1 MALGLATRFGQ
12 ARPCNIAMGRK
23 SEEHWKSKVAAQLRV
38 FQFPAKSTICVQNS
52 FRQACDCQSCDCHF
66 MSRLTIWVE
75 IVFGFFGWHIYI
87 YIYYII
93 LYLLCMYACMHACM
107 YACMYVCMDGCM
119 HVCMYAC
126 MHVCMHA
133 CMYVCMYACMHV
145 CIYYEWQ
152 QPVAQATTVDEEVL
166 ELNCTQNCNWL
177 PTSGKQMVAPS
188 SLSTGI
194 ALFLF
199 SPKLT
204 TAFQR
209 YRTATSTRKL
219 W

>member
-1 MALGLATRFGQ
+1 MA
-12 ARPCNIAMGRK
+12 
-23 SEEHWKSKVAAQLRV
+23 
-38 FQFPAKSTICVQNS
+38 
-52 FRQACDCQSCDCHF
+52 
-66 MSRLTIWVE
+66 
-75 IVFGFFGWHIYI
+75 YI
-87 YIYYII
+87 YILYYII
-93 LYLLCMYACMHACM
+93 LYLLCMYVCMHACM
-107 YACMYVCMDGCM
+107 YVCMHACMYVWMHACMY
-119 HVCMYAC
+119 VCMYAC

-133 CMYVCMYACMHV
+133 CMYVCMHACMYV

-209 YRTATSTRKL
+209 SRTATSTRKL

>member
-1 MALGLATRFGQ
+1 LLTPLVDWASLDSAAVVGISPG
-12 ARPCNIAMGRK
+12 C
-23 SEEHWKSKVAAQLRV
+23 SKLELRY
-38 FQFPAKSTICVQNS
+38 Q
-52 FRQACDCQSCDCHF
+52 
-66 MSRLTIWVE
+66 
-75 IVFGFFGWHIYI
+75 
-87 YIYYII
+87 
-93 LYLLCMYACMHACM
+93 
-107 YACMYVCMDGCM
+107 
-119 HVCMYAC
+119 
-126 MHVCMHA
+126 
-133 CMYVCMYACMHV
+133 
-145 CIYYEWQ
+145 YEWQ
-152 QPVAQATTVDEEVL
+152 QPVAQATTVGEEVL

-209 YRTATSTRKL
+209 SRTATSTRKL